1 MAATSQDVGS
11 RHAHRRMWI
20 IIAALVV
27 LWAAA
32 MLFRWEI
39 RARWWGYRLAHTDSP
54 ASRAYYFA
62 CLASIGDRAVGT
74 AGRLLRNPSP
84 EVRLEAVGILHRCR
98 SERAGALLLQAMGDG
113 DADVRE
119 AAALGLAL
127 HHDKAAMPSLLE
139 MLRSDDADTAL
150 AAAVAMQHIGTPQ
163 AAAALV
169 ETVRTRAVGERSAT
183 LRAQAI
189 DSLGLIGDR
198 QAVPALIECLTD
210 ERPVTT
216 RPAAD
221 RALLRAIEAI
231 GPDLARQGL
240 DPKSL
245 AAMPAP
251 VTVADLA
258 ARALQRIT
266 GESFGFRSTDPP
278 ERKDAVARMYAQW
291 WESHRADAA
300 RETVPTTRP
309 SPATPPQTAPAVA
322 PDRKAR

>member
-1 MAATSQDVGS
+1 
-11 RHAHRRMWI
+11 MWI
-20 IIAALVV
+20 TIAALVV
-27 LWAAA
+27 LWAVA

-39 RARWWGYRLAHTDSP
+39 RARWWGHRMAHADSP

-74 AGRLLRNPSP
+74 AARLLRNASP

-98 SERAGALLLQAMGDG
+98 SERARALLLRAMSDG

-127 HHDKAAMPSLLE
+127 YHDRSAMPSLMK
-139 MLRSDDADTAL
+139 MLRSDEPNTAL
-150 AAAVAMQHIGTPQ
+150 AAAVAMQHIGTPE
-163 AAAALV
+163 AAAALI
-169 ETVRTRAVGERSAT
+169 ETVRTRLVGERSAT

-210 ERPVTT
+210 ERPGATQ
-216 RPAAD
+216 PAAD
-221 RALLRAIEAI
+221 RALQRAIEAM
-231 GPDLARQGL
+231 GADLAGKGF

-245 AAMPAP
+245 AEIRAPA
-251 VTVADLA
+251 TVADLA

-278 ERKDAVARMYAQW
+278 DRKDAVARMYTQW
-291 WESHRADAA
+291 WESHKADAA
-300 RETVPTTRP
+300 RETAPTTRP
-309 SPATPPQTAPAVA
+309 SPATPAPIGPPFA
-322 PDRKAR
+322 PDGTAR